1 MRKPLIYG
9 NWKMNLNMNESADL
23 IASLLSVKI
32 DYSKVDVG
40 VAPDFCSLSKVA
52 ETIREMGYNIS
63 VAAQNVS
70 LEEKGAFTGEVSAD
84 MVASTGADT
93 VIIGHSERRAIYKET
108 NEEINGKVKAALR
121 NRLHVILCV
130 GESLEEREAG
140 IATETVLYQVGMGL
154 HGINMDRMNN
164 ITLAYEPVWA
174 IGTGKTA
181 TPADAEEIH
190 ANIRGQLKKMY
201 GPVVAEKKVR
211 ILYGGSV
218 KPDNV
223 SALMM
228 RDNIDGALVGGGA
241 SLDATTFGK
250 LINFNS

>member
-9 NWKMNLNMNESADL
+9 NWKMNLNMQESADL
-23 IASLLSVKI
+23 IASMLSIKI
-32 DYSKVDVG
+32 DYTKVDIG
-40 VAPDFCSLSKVA
+40 VAPDFCSLAKVA
-52 ETIREMGYNIS
+52 DTIRSMGYDISVGAQNIS
-63 VAAQNVS
+63 V
-70 LEEKGAFTGEVSAD
+70 EEKGAFTGEVSAD
-84 MVASTGADT
+84 MVLSTGADT
-93 VIIGHSERRAIYKET
+93 VIVGHSERRAIYKET
-108 NEEINGKVKAALR
+108 NKEINAKVRAALR
-121 NRLHVILCV
+121 NNLKVILCV
-130 GESLEEREAG
+130 GESLEEREASV
-140 IATETVLYQVGMGL
+140 AKDTVLYQVGMGL
-154 HGINMDRMNN
+154 HGVNMDRMNKVT
-164 ITLAYEPVWA
+164 IAYEPVWA

-190 ANIRGQLKKMY
+190 ASIRAHLSKMF
-201 GPVVAEKKVR
+201 GPVVANKVR

-228 RDNIDGALVGGGA
+228 RENIDGALVGGA